1 MGLMVASE
9 NRALLEFHILDQN
22 EITLLDIDCEVK
34 TDIVLTDFLEII
46 FVNYNFRPE
55 GIKSIYLFK
64 ATPDEPVRLNDSL
77 CDNTLENLGITNG
90 TIIRLVYKGN
100 D

>member
-34 TDIVLTDFLEII
+34 TDI

-64 ATPDEPVRLNDSL
+64 ATQDEPVRLNDAL
-77 CDNTLENLGITNG
+77 CDNTLESLGIING